1 MILLTLG
8 GAYLCIS
15 LLVLGVGGESLRL
28 SVTRWQC
35 LMVLVAGLLPFLCSL
50 SRVDGSV
57 KRLHVEL
64 VAVRINDRDAPCRRR
79 DEPSPTVDANLMG
92 SVGWDGKFN
101 DKDVRLDGKSS
112 SQREEELP
120 GHHGRPARERPDEG
134 RRVHVW

>member
-50 SRVDGSV
+50 FQLAAFSRMPWKEDG
-57 KRLHVEL
+57 
-64 VAVRINDRDAPCRRR
+64 AMI
-79 DEPSPTVDANLMG
+79 
-92 SVGWDGKFN
+92 
-101 DKDVRLDGKSS
+101 
-112 SQREEELP
+112 
-120 GHHGRPARERPDEG
+120 
-134 RRVHVW
+134 